1 MHLFENDSLPSIRN
15 LFLVLRSKH
24 QYFLV
29 PDRQVPFLVRGGAF
43 VPIVPIA
50 ATPMVIIVSALS
62 LSLRDKDRLRDW
74 EIERAWQWKSQV
86 PKLNFNVFEYSE
98 KISSP
103 LCLLMV
109 VFRSWLLQLARVR
122 EEINNLLTGWEYHEL
137 NELYLHFSWLK
148 NRILCKIEF
157 LYASSVQFLFSLRNC
172 NKSINCSCRFILPF
186 LANFLRKM
194 FESLRQFL
202 RVYICVSLETAQ
214 C

>member
-1 MHLFENDSLPSIRN
+1 M
-15 LFLVLRSKH
+15 VL
-24 QYFLV
+24 
-29 PDRQVPFLVRGGAF
+29 
-43 VPIVPIA
+43 
-50 ATPMVIIVSALS
+50 IVSA

-74 EIERAWQWKSQV
+74 EIERAWQWRSQV

-103 LCLLMV
+103 LWLLMV